1 MCVSEGDSVRERGRE
16 RGREREGARERE
28 REREIEWK
36 SNTTKE
42 DEAICAFLGSI

>member
-1 MCVSEGDSVRERGRE
+1 MCQREIVCERE
-16 RGREREGARERE
+16 VEREGEKERGRERE